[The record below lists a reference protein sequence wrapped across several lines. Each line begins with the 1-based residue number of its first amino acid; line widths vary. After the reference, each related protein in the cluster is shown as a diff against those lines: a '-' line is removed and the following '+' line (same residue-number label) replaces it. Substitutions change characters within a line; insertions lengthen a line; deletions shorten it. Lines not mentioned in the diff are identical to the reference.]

1 MLPRLLM
8 RRCDLRGMACL
19 DIGTMEGLTPT
30 LMARGGASRVLAI
43 DGLDYCKQ
51 KLAAVRHYYSVSFEY
66 RTVGPIDSLT
76 ETLRVDGFDLINC
89 SGLLY
94 HVFSPLMILA
104 GLRGLLKR
112 NGVLAVS
119 TNVIL
124 DRGFAAE
131 FNAAGRLQEEPN
143 TFWYLS
149 TGLLDY
155 FLRLL
160 RLAPI
165 ECLYQP
171 HEAMDTPWRM
181 KTGMQ
186 SGYAAILC
194 RAVDHELPT
203 VGDAW
208 MSQAAKHSCEL
219 EWIPDWDR
227 ADSQPISGISLRRSR
242 SGLSFLR
249 SRKVRNEQVRPV
261 DITTAIE
268 QQQPVSKSDT
278 QSDSYTLT
286 LSDSA

>member
-1 MLPRLLM
+1 MTTRSDFPATAEALRADPLFNEWWYYGVELLPGVASPGQHPTSIPMLPRLLM

-51 KLAAVRHYYSVSFEY
+51 KLAAVRHYYGVSFEY
-66 RTVGPIDSLT
+66 RTVGPMYSLT
-76 ETLRVDGFDLINC
+76 ETLRGDGFDFINC

-131 FNAAGRLQEEPN
+131 FNAAGTLQEEPN

-171 HEAMDTPWRM
+171 HEAMDTP
-181 KTGMQ
+181 
-186 SGYAAILC
+186 S
-194 RAVDHELPT
+194 
-203 VGDAW
+203 
-208 MSQAAKHSCEL
+208 
-219 EWIPDWDR
+219 
-227 ADSQPISGISLRRSR
+227 
-242 SGLSFLR
+242 
-249 SRKVRNEQVRPV
+249 
-261 DITTAIE
+261 
-268 QQQPVSKSDT
+268 
-278 QSDSYTLT
+278 
-286 LSDSA
+286 